1 MGIPAGMMLQRMG
14 YKKTALTAIAV
25 GFAGVCVMWFAGRAG
40 SYGIYLAGAFVSGFS
55 MCMLNTVVNPML
67 KSLGSNEKRGNQLI
81 QFGTTFNSLG
91 ATLTP
96 ILVGYLMG
104 NEASARSIAS
114 ANPALYTAMGIFV
127 LAFAVIAFTRIPEPY
142 GTAAGG
148 RGSGRFY
155 TPLRFRHF
163 SLGVAAI
170 FLYVGIEV
178 GIPNIANLYMTDAL
192 AMDSSA
198 AGTIVGTYWL
208 LMLAGRLTGGAIG
221 GRVSGRAMLTFA
233 SALGL
238 LFIGL
243 FIALQGVAA
252 TVPLPVFRSDLS
264 FGAEP
269 VRISLLFL
277 ILCGL
282 ATSVMWGAIFSLA
295 TSGLGVYTAA
305 ASGIFMTMVC
315 GGGIMPA
322 LQAWIADQSSY
333 PISYALVAVGFA
345 YLLFYA
351 LHGSRTEHD
360 MPAGIPDK

>member
-1 MGIPAGMMLQRMG
+1 
-14 YKKTALTAIAV
+14 
-25 GFAGVCVMWFAGRAG
+25 
-40 SYGIYLAGAFVSGFS
+40 
-55 MCMLNTVVNPML
+55 
-67 KSLGSNEKRGNQLI
+67 
-81 QFGTTFNSLG
+81 
-91 ATLTP
+91 
-96 ILVGYLMG
+96 
-104 NEASARSIAS
+104 
-114 ANPALYTAMGIFV
+114 
-127 LAFAVIAFTRIPEPY
+127 
-142 GTAAGG
+142 
-148 RGSGRFY
+148 
-155 TPLRFRHF
+155 
-163 SLGVAAI
+163 
-170 FLYVGIEV
+170 
-178 GIPNIANLYMTDAL
+178 L

-295 TSGLGVYTAA
+295 TSGLGVSAA

>member
-1 MGIPAGMMLQRMG
+1 
-14 YKKTALTAIAV
+14 
-25 GFAGVCVMWFAGRAG
+25 
-40 SYGIYLAGAFVSGFS
+40 
-55 MCMLNTVVNPML
+55 
-67 KSLGSNEKRGNQLI
+67 
-81 QFGTTFNSLG
+81 
-91 ATLTP
+91 
-96 ILVGYLMG
+96 MG

-315 GGGIMPA
+315 GGGIMSA

-351 LHGSRTEHD
+351 LRGSRTEHD

>member
-1 MGIPAGMMLQRMG
+1 MFALFFIIAFVTGLQNPMGVIIKSQFAASNLQSQLGNLANFIAYAFMGIPAGMMLQRMG

-178 GIPNIANLYMTDAL
+178 GIPNIA
-192 AMDSSA
+192 
-198 AGTIVGTYWL
+198 
-208 LMLAGRLTGGAIG
+208 
-221 GRVSGRAMLTFA
+221 

>member
-1 MGIPAGMMLQRMG
+1 M
-14 YKKTALTAIAV
+14 
-25 GFAGVCVMWFAGRAG
+25 
-40 SYGIYLAGAFVSGFS
+40 
-55 MCMLNTVVNPML
+55 
-67 KSLGSNEKRGNQLI
+67 
-81 QFGTTFNSLG
+81 
-91 ATLTP
+91 
-96 ILVGYLMG
+96 
-104 NEASARSIAS
+104 
-114 ANPALYTAMGIFV
+114 
-127 LAFAVIAFTRIPEPY
+127 
-142 GTAAGG
+142 
-148 RGSGRFY
+148 
-155 TPLRFRHF
+155 
-163 SLGVAAI
+163 AAI

-277 ILCGL
+277 ILCG
-282 ATSVMWGAIFSLA
+282 
-295 TSGLGVYTAA
+295 
-305 ASGIFMTMVC
+305 
-315 GGGIMPA
+315 
-322 LQAWIADQSSY
+322 ADQSSY

-351 LHGSRTEHD
+351 LRGSRTEHD

>member
-1 MGIPAGMMLQRMG
+1 MKVFRSAARAYRLFERTVFQLRQELLGIVFPEFPADW
-14 YKKTALTAIAV
+14 IEDP
-25 GFAGVCVMWFAGRAG
+25 
-40 SYGIYLAGAFVSGFS
+40 SGFDPEDED
-55 MCMLNTVVNPML
+55 LDP
-67 KSLGSNEKRGNQLI
+67 EDLI
-81 QFGTTFNSLG
+81 
-91 ATLTP
+91 TP
-96 ILVGYLMG
+96 
-104 NEASARSIAS
+104 
-114 ANPALYTAMGIFV
+114 
-127 LAFAVIAFTRIPEPY
+127 
-142 GTAAGG
+142 
-148 RGSGRFY
+148 
-155 TPLRFRHF
+155 
-163 SLGVAAI
+163 
-170 FLYVGIEV
+170 
-178 GIPNIANLYMTDAL
+178 
-192 AMDSSA
+192 
-198 AGTIVGTYWL
+198 
-208 LMLAGRLTGGAIG
+208 
-221 GRVSGRAMLTFA
+221 
-233 SALGL
+233 
-238 LFIGL
+238 
-243 FIALQGVAA
+243 A

-315 GGGIMPA
+315 GGGIMSA